1 MGDKKSKQRIYFVN
15 VSKMTVTTKPIIKKK
30 DQKVALLD
38 DSENLQLPEVT
49 VTQPKESIKVPAKK
63 KVIRASQSSSGSGDN
78 ACSTIFTFL
87 VVTGIIFGLS
97 YFSLNVYRK
106 KWLERRGRPWM
117 ETQMQRLDAS
127 EIKYEPTNIKWISVY
142 MRFDGPSL
150 IIGGFDDLSKIEKTP
165 KEMNKQIVITD
176 KIREVG
182 SLVQNEGMI
191 ELKFEY
197 SEEVDTL
204 EMLQMPELSNGRY
217 VHDFDMKKTL
227 IVDSDN
233 GRCFIADLDE
243 TEIQKPTNIC
253 QLLHGIETGGVYKMD
268 LNEVRKETFAHEI
281 NSVNSTVFGC
291 PIATISR
298 NSCDK
303 FYQLYDIHD
312 EILDEILDQ
321 DYGLDEIRREK
332 RSADDDVNNEYDFVE
347 FAGKSLVK
355 YNIVNVKDL

>member
-1 MGDKKSKQRIYFVN
+1 MLPFGRIF
-15 VSKMTVTTKPIIKKK
+15 
-30 DQKVALLD
+30 
-38 DSENLQLPEVT
+38 E
-49 VTQPKESIKVPAKK
+49 
-63 KVIRASQSSSGSGDN
+63 
-78 ACSTIFTFL
+78 IFWL
-87 VVTGIIFGLS
+87 RNP
-97 YFSLNVYRK
+97 LN
-106 KWLERRGRPWM
+106 
-117 ETQMQRLDAS
+117 
-127 EIKYEPTNIKWISVY
+127 EIIKWIVYLKLYISV
-142 MRFDGPSL
+142 
-150 IIGGFDDLSKIEKTP
+150 
-165 KEMNKQIVITD
+165 
-176 KIREVG
+176 
-182 SLVQNEGMI
+182 
-191 ELKFEY
+191 LK
-197 SEEVDTL
+197 
-204 EMLQMPELSNGRY
+204 
-217 VHDFDMKKTL
+217 
-227 IVDSDN
+227 SDN

-355 YNIVNVKDL
+355 YNIVNVKDLWGEKW